1 MERISC
7 EMVRDLMESYEEQLV
22 TDTTKEMMTQHLGK
36 CEECRKIEQKT
47 REQLQ
52 VKKQQMAKRDKKFR
66 KKLISYRYEIFGF
79 FTGMIIV
86 LGTLLLKIVLEN
98 IVMELFW

>member
-1 MERISC
+1 MERMSC

-22 TDTTKEMMTQHLGK
+22 TDTTKEMMTQHLRK
-36 CEECRKIEQKT
+36 CEECRKIEQKA

-52 VKKQQMAKRDKKFR
+52 ARRQQIEKRDKKFR
-66 KKLISYRYEIFGF
+66 KKIISYRYEIFGF

-86 LGTLLLKIVLEN
+86 LAVLLLKIVLEN
-98 IVMELFW
+98 AVMELFW

>member
-1 MERISC
+1 MEKMSC
-7 EMVRDLMESYEEQLV
+7 EMVRDLMEFYQEQLL
-22 TDTTKEMMTQHLGK
+22 TDTTKEIMVQHLGK
-36 CEECRKIEQKT
+36 CEQCRKKEEKM

-52 VKKQQMAKRDKKFR
+52 LRRQQIEKRDKKFR

-86 LGTLLLKIVLEN
+86 LSVLLLKIVLEN
-98 IVMELFW
+98 ITMELFW